1 MLCIMLGSMLDLIQN
16 THNYLTDFDPVSM
29 LCIMLGSMLDL
40 IQNTHNYVHYFYANS
55 NSSSVQV
62 CGLQCFLYV
71 CVYI

>member
-1 MLCIMLGSMLDLIQN
+1 
-16 THNYLTDFDPVSM
+16 M

-62 CGLQCFLYV
+62 RGLLYV
-71 CVYI
+71 CVYIIVLTNACSDGVVNIVAMLSLFNRSL